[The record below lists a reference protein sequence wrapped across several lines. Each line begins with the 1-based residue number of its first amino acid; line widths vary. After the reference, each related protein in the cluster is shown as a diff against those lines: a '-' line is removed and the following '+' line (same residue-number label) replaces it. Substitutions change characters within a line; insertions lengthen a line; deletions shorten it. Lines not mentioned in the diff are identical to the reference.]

1 MARKINSCGHGR
13 FLGLLLLSCAW
24 DGGGR
29 GRKVWEGSCG
39 GVVRGVVLG
48 EEEDDGGGGGFLFR
62 WGRGVFGGRVKRGD
76 EGNERRILRESI
88 LGRNGLVSSLIS

>member
-1 MARKINSCGHGR
+1 VGWG
-13 FLGLLLLSCAW
+13 
-24 DGGGR
+24 
-29 GRKVWEGSCG
+29 GSCG
-39 GVVRGVVLG
+39 GWYGGKKRVKCGG
-48 EEEDDGGGGGFLFR
+48 DGGGGGFFFR

>member
-1 MARKINSCGHGR
+1 VEVGWG
-13 FLGLLLLSCAW
+13 
-24 DGGGR
+24 
-29 GRKVWEGSCG
+29 GSCG
-39 GVVRGVVLG
+39 GVVRG
-48 EEEDDGGGGGFLFR
+48 EEEGEVGWWWRRGVFCFG